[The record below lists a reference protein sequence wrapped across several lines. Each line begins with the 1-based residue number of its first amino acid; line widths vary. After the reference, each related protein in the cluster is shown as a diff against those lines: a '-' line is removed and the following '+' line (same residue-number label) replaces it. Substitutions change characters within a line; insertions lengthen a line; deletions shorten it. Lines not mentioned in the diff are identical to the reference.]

1 MNQNKSDKKQT
12 GYPGSDPADQTAQEA
27 DLSGG
32 ALKPSALSEDGPERD
47 RTAAQDEADQ
57 SDNSGQTVPDLN
69 RCFKDGIF
77 RIVFREKENLLSLY
91 NAVSGTSYS
100 NPEDLII
107 YTLEDAVYMGI
118 RNDTGFL
125 LHAQLGLYEHQ
136 STLCYNMPL
145 RGLQYFAAMYRAYV
159 KTNGYDPHRRKVIL
173 LPVPQYIVFY
183 NGEEKRRESWEMKLS
198 DAFLFPEGQ
207 ENSDRSTLLSS
218 LAALGAPSLE
228 CTALVLNINYGKNR
242 ELMEK
247 CEKLGE
253 YAQFVACMRRHMKG
267 KTTEKE
273 KLEAVNA
280 AVDECIR
287 KGILKDILMK
297 NRAEV
302 VAMSFW
308 EYDAERH
315 LKIEKEDSY
324 NDGFQDGIKQGIKQ
338 GIERGI
344 EQGIEN
350 EKNNTLRERER
361 ANTEKNRADAA
372 ENRADAAEQKLA
384 QLQEEFRKLREGLAG
399 AN

>member
-1 MNQNKSDKKQT
+1 MNQNTATEKQT
-12 GYPGSDPADQTAQEA
+12 GYPGFVLTNQTAQ
-27 DLSGG
+27 
-32 ALKPSALSEDGPERD
+32 KPVSSESIAEPSILLEDDPERD
-47 RTAAQDEADQ
+47 STAAQDKADQ
-57 SDNSGQTVPDLN
+57 PDNSGQTVPDLN

-91 NAVSGTSYS
+91 NAISGTDYD
-100 NPEDLII
+100 NPADLII

-118 RNDTGFL
+118 RNDAGFL
-125 LHAQLGLYEHQ
+125 LHTQLGLYEHQ

-159 KTNGYDPHRRKVIL
+159 KANGYDPHRRKVIP

-183 NGEEKRRESWEMKLS
+183 NGEEKRREKWEMKLS
-198 DAFLFPEGQ
+198 DAFILPEGQ
-207 ENSDRSTLLSS
+207 ENSGRITLLSS
-218 LAALGAPSLE
+218 LAAPGAPALE

-247 CEKLGE
+247 CRKLGE

-267 KTTEKE
+267 KTTEQE
-273 KLEAVNA
+273 KLEAVNT

-287 KGILKDILMK
+287 KGILKDILIK

-344 EQGIEN
+344 EQGIES
-350 EKNNTLRERER
+350 EKNNTLRERNR
-361 ANTEKNRADAA
+361 ANI
-372 ENRADAAEQKLA
+372 AEQKLA
-384 QLQEEFRKLREGLAG
+384 QLQEELRMLRGQLASG
-399 AN
+399 K

>member
-27 DLSGG
+27 DLSEG
-32 ALKPSALSEDGPERD
+32 ALKPSALLEDGPERD
-47 RTAAQDEADQ
+47 STAAQDEADG
-57 SDNSGQTVPDLN
+57 SGQTVPDMN

-91 NAVSGTSYS
+91 NAISGTDYD
-100 NPEDLII
+100 NPGDLII

-118 RNDTGFL
+118 RNDAGFL

-159 KTNGYDPHRRKVIL
+159 KTNGYDPHRRKVIP

-198 DAFLFPEGQ
+198 DAFLFLEEQ
-207 ENSDRSTLLSS
+207 ENSGRNMLLSS
-218 LAALGAPSLE
+218 LTAPGAPALE

-267 KTTEKE
+267 KTTEQE

-287 KGILKDILMK
+287 KGILKDILIK

-324 NDGFQDGIKQGIKQ
+324 NDGFQDGIKS
-338 GIERGI
+338 
-344 EQGIEN
+344 
-350 EKNNTLRERER
+350 EKKNTLRERER
-361 ANTEKNRADAA
+361 ADAEKNRADT
-372 ENRADAAEQKLA
+372 AEQELFR
-384 QLQEEFRKLREGLAG
+384 LREEFRKLREGLAG

>member
-1 MNQNKSDKKQT
+1 MNQNTATEKQT
-12 GYPGSDPADQTAQEA
+12 GYPGSVPTDQTAQKLGFSENIA
-27 DLSGG
+27 EPSVLSEDDQEQ
-32 ALKPSALSEDGPERD
+32 SALSEDDQEPSGLSED
-47 RTAAQDEADQ
+47 TAEYDSTTAKDEADRP
-57 SDNSGQTVPDLN
+57 DNSGQTVPDLN

-91 NAVSGTSYS
+91 NAVSGTSYD

-125 LHAQLGLYEHQ
+125 LHTQLGLYEHQ

-159 KTNGYDPHRRKVIL
+159 EANGYDPHRRKVIP

-183 NGEEKRRESWEMKLS
+183 NGEEKSRESWKMKLS
-198 DAFLFPEGQ
+198 DAFILPEGQ
-207 ENSDRSTLLSS
+207 EDNGRSTLLSS
-218 LAALGAPSLE
+218 LSAPGAPALE

-242 ELMEK
+242 ELMKK

-287 KGILKDILMK
+287 EGILKDILFK
-297 NRAEV
+297 QYESPRGAPCLWHSRAPAPYSQIV
-302 VAMSFW
+302 PLAFACVTVLLIRVSVS
-308 EYDAERH
+308 YAEPIRQVNLPSALH
-315 LKIEKEDSY
+315 GD
-324 NDGFQDGIKQGIKQ
+324 
-338 GIERGI
+338 
-344 EQGIEN
+344 
-350 EKNNTLRERER
+350 R
-361 ANTEKNRADAA
+361 AFIVRTGR
-372 ENRADAAEQKLA
+372 R
-384 QLQEEFRKLREGLAG
+384 
-399 AN
+399 

>member
-1 MNQNKSDKKQT
+1 MNQNTTTKKQT
-12 GYPGSDPADQTAQEA
+12 GYPGRTLPDETALESVSQKAGGPAAE
-27 DLSGG
+27 
-32 ALKPSALSEDGPERD
+32 
-47 RTAAQDEADQ
+47 Q
-57 SDNSGQTVPDLN
+57 SDDGGQTIPGLN

-77 RIVFREKENLLSLY
+77 RIVFRERENLLSLY
-91 NAVSGTSYS
+91 NAVSGTDYDD
-100 NPEDLII
+100 PAELTV

-118 RNDTGFL
+118 RNDAGFL
-125 LHAQLGLYEHQ
+125 LHTQLGLYEHQ

-159 KTNGYDPHRRKVIL
+159 KANDYDPHRRKVIP
-173 LPVPQYIVFY
+173 LPIPQYIVFY
-183 NGEEKRRESWEMKLS
+183 NGEENRRERWEMKLS
-198 DAFLFPEGQ
+198 DAFVLPEGQ
-207 ENSDRSTLLSS
+207 EDRGRSRSPLLSS
-218 LAALGAPSLE
+218 LSALGAPALE
-228 CTALVLNINYGKNR
+228 CTALVLNINHGKNR

-253 YAQFVACMRRHMKG
+253 YAQFVACMRMHMEG

-287 KGILKDILMK
+287 KGILKDILVK

-324 NDGFQDGIKQGIKQ
+324 NDGFQDGIEPSRYG
-338 GIERGI
+338 
-344 EQGIEN
+344 
-350 EKNNTLRERER
+350 EKTSRCC
-361 ANTEKNRADAA
+361 
-372 ENRADAAEQKLA
+372 
-384 QLQEEFRKLREGLAG
+384 
-399 AN
+399 